1 MKPQHFTTTILVDQ
15 SPVQVFNAINN
26 VRGWWPGDITGETDK
41 PQAEFTYTVPEKHY
55 AKQKIT
61 EFIPGKKIV
70 WHVLESALGFVK
82 DKSEWQ
88 GTDIVFE
95 IIPKDGK
102 TEVQFSHLDLSPKFE
117 CYQACSKGWTMLI
130 NDNLSKLIATGETQP
145 N

>member
-15 SPVQVFNAINN
+15 SPIEVFNAINN
-26 VRGWWPGDITGETDK
+26 VRGWWPGDITGETNK
-41 PQAEFTYTVPEKHY
+41 PQAEFTYAVPEKHY

-95 IIPKDGK
+95 IIPKVGK
-102 TEVQFSHLDLSPKFE
+102 TEVQFSHLGLSPKFE